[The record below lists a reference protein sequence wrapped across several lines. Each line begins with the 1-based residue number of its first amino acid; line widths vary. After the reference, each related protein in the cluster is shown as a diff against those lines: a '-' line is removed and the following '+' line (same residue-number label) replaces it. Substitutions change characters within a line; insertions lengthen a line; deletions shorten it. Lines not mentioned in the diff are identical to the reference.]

1 MDALHEHEYDPP
13 WAVVNGIRVTLSGRE
28 PTGRHVREAAGA
40 VPADEYVLILARG
53 GGTRSVGLDE
63 VVDLRGSG
71 PAVFRS
77 FLSDRAFMLTV
88 DGRGFEW
95 GAPELPVDELRAY
108 AGVPSDY
115 EVVLEVG
122 GGTVVEQGD
131 VPLGGHGSE
140 RVFTRPRG
148 STTIVV
154 NGRRRTVA
162 GARVSFEELV
172 ALAFATPPTGHDVQF
187 TVQYARGPADR
198 PTGTLVEGQSVKV
211 REGME
216 FDVTSTNR
224 S

>member
-1 MDALHEHEYDPP
+1 MDAFHGHEPP
-13 WAVVNGIRVTLSGRE
+13 WAVVNGIRTPLPGRE
-28 PTGRHVREAAGA
+28 PTGRQVREAAGA
-40 VPADEYVLILARG
+40 VPADEYVLILARD
-53 GGTRSVGLDE
+53 GGTTSVGLDE
-63 VVDLRGSG
+63 AVDLRGSG

-95 GAPELPVDELRAY
+95 GAPEFPLDELRAY
-108 AGVPSDY
+108 AGIPPDY
-115 EVVLEVG
+115 EVLLDVV
-122 GGTVVEQGD
+122 GGTVVEHGD
-131 VPLGGHGSE
+131 VHLGGHGSE

-148 STTIVV
+148 STTIVI
-154 NGRRRTVA
+154 NGRRRTVS

-172 ALAFATPPTGHDVQF
+172 ALAFATPPIGNDVQF
-187 TVQYARGPADR
+187 TVQSARGPADR
-198 PTGTLVEGQSVKV
+198 PSGTLVEGQSVKV